1 METVAL
7 WIVTD
12 LMDNPVITPDEELAK
27 SIFFTILTYISSANT
42 DMKRECLEIFCT
54 AKSQ

>member
-1 METVAL
+1 METVAF
-7 WIVTD
+7 WIVSD

-27 SIFFTILTYISSANT
+27 GIFFTILTYISSANT